1 MRLSPWSSTSLLC
14 PDWGNPAYR
23 RQFTWKLRN
32 ASGTWVTSTKCKF
45 YTIRSGTNP
54 SQYTYLFIF
63 WPESFLLNMKAIF
76 EHWTVTLLGCLLV
89 DKTWKSNLLS
99 WAVSKFTVEK
109 GEGWKDKPHSPTSL
123 KFLPVFLRNEMEA
136 GGEMTHREREDPMT
150 VFLFLLLCLP
160 APYFRGL
167 FSGITLLCRSR
178 SRENIRASPG
188 LSAKLWSHREQI
200 PLPCSAPLTHT

>member
-1 MRLSPWSSTSLLC
+1 
-14 PDWGNPAYR
+14 
-23 RQFTWKLRN
+23 
-32 ASGTWVTSTKCKF
+32 
-45 YTIRSGTNP
+45 
-54 SQYTYLFIF
+54 
-63 WPESFLLNMKAIF
+63 MKAIF

-136 GGEMTHREREDPMT
+136 GGEMTHTQREDPMT

-200 PLPCSAPLTHT
+200 PLPCSAPLTHTHKGTTGLQMIAQNYASLPLRQAPVFLRIFVGVTWLSNYALR